1 MTTLNFTISV
11 DGLNSDTFV
20 VREFQGTETL
30 SHHHFESGEI
40 CNGYHYDIELASR
53 RPDLWAPDVVDKPVQ
68 LTLYRNGEVSR
79 RVHGIVKSFSKGD
92 TGHHHTFY
100 RLTLV
105 PALERLSLRHNCRIF
120 QLKSVP
126 EIISILLQEMKIED
140 FAFSLKNDYSQR
152 EFCVQ
157 YRETDLAFLQR
168 LAAEE
173 GLNYSFA
180 FKNGQHTLLF
190 SDDSSTLPNLAIP
203 VSFNSLGGGTSDT
216 PYVSDFEVSASVQ
229 SSHVTTRDRSFIKP
243 RYSFQQHANTSDP
256 HQQDSIYEHFDAPGR
271 FKDDQSGQ
279 KFTQT
284 RLEYLRRDAH
294 LAKGASNVPML
305 QAGYQFELQDHFDDT
320 INQNWVI
327 ISVHHR
333 GTQPQAL
340 EEEAGL
346 GATTYSNTF
355 SVIPSQ
361 YNWQPEPELK
371 PLIHG
376 PMMATVVGPENEEIY
391 CDDYGRVKVQFPWDR
406 YSNGDEH
413 SSCWIRVSQTWAGS
427 QYGAVAIPR
436 IGHEVI
442 IEFLNGDPDQPII
455 TGRTYHFTNTLP
467 YPLPEHKSKTVIRTE
482 THQGE
487 GFNELSFEDQS
498 GQEQIYLHAQ
508 KDWDSQVN
516 NDSTLDIKHDKHLTI
531 QGTQR
536 THVLANQHQ
545 TVEGDERTKVTKDQ
559 TLVVEGSLHLK
570 TGSVWV
576 NDSGSE
582 IHVKAGNKV
591 VIEAGSE
598 ITLKAAG
605 SFVKVDPAGV
615 HLVGAGVNLNSGGG
629 AGSGSGYS
637 GKLAELP
644 KTHTNNTV
652 VNELEKNAV
661 TATKQAADANVVTEL
676 GQTAQA
682 ATTSA
687 QLNNSSTNDTTPSP
701 AEAANEE
708 SQALRLKS
716 PTLKQSLTLDKLA
729 NRDAPPY
736 KKGVNGQEVAYIQQA
751 LIKLG
756 FDLGKFGAD
765 GDYGSTTERQIKLF
779 QENYTPTNKTHL
791 AYDVG
796 AVDGITG
803 QGTIL
808 GLDEAL
814 VEGWEYDND
823 EMDLKWLIVPKGQ
836 LTFDAEGN
844 DIRGSLHFS
853 RTIHWPGNAKSGVT
867 IGRGYDCGNR
877 SKQEIYSDLTS
888 SGVEIE
894 TASAISQSAGL
905 KGNEAKLFVEQH
917 GKGINDITRKDQYN
931 LFKLVYPQYEKRAST
946 NYEKWTSQY
955 KDTRVAWVSL
965 DSKIRDVLVDF
976 VYQGFT
982 KGPRPMTK
990 GMSNDKEILIE
1001 YIEKSSVLSSYEPG
1015 RQRANYLRN

>member
-30 SHHHFESGEI
+30 SHHQLESGDI

-79 RVHGIVKSFSKGD
+79 RVHGVARSFSKGD

-120 QLKSVP
+120 QLKTVP

-140 FAFSLKNDYSQR
+140 FAFSLKKDYIQR

-190 SDDSSTLPNLAIP
+190 SDDSSTLPNLAVP
-203 VSFNSLGGGTSDT
+203 LSFNSLGGGTSDT

-229 SSHVTTRDRSFIKP
+229 SSHVETQDRSFIKP
-243 RYSFQQHANTSDP
+243 RYSFQQHASTSDP
-256 HQQDSIYEHFDAPGR
+256 YQQDSIYEHFDAPGR

-294 LAKGASNVPML
+294 LAKGVSNVPML
-305 QAGYQFELQDHFDDT
+305 QAGFQFELQDHFDDAV
-320 INQNWVI
+320 NQNWVI

-333 GTQPQAL
+333 GSQPQAL
-340 EEEAGL
+340 EEEAGS

-413 SSCWIRVSQTWAGS
+413 SSCWVRVSQTWAGS
-427 QYGAVAIPR
+427 QYGAIAIPR

-442 IEFLNGDPDQPII
+442 VEFLNGDPDQPII

-482 THQGE
+482 THQGQ

-508 KDWDSQVN
+508 KDWDSEVN
-516 NDSTLDIKHDKHLTI
+516 NDNTLHIKHDKHLTI

-536 THVLANQHQ
+536 TQVLGNQHQ
-545 TVEGDERTKVTKDQ
+545 TVEGDERTNVSKDQ
-559 TLVVEGSLHLK
+559 TLIVEGSLHLK

-615 HLVGAGVNLNSGGG
+615 HLVGAGVNLNSGGS

-652 VNELEKNAV
+652 VNELEKNTV

-676 GQTAQA
+676 GQA
-682 ATTSA
+682 ATTTA
-687 QLNNSSTNDTTPSP
+687 QLNNSSANETTPPPSET
-701 AEAANEE
+701 ASENN
-708 SQALRLKS
+708 QALRLKS
-716 PTLKQSLTLDKLA
+716 PLLKQSLTLDKLA
-729 NRDAPPY
+729 NRDAPSY
-736 KKGVNGQEVAYIQQA
+736 KKGANGQEVEYIQQA

-779 QENYTPTNKTHL
+779 QDNYTPTNQTHL

-796 AVDGITG
+796 TVDGITG

-814 VEGWEYDND
+814 VEGWEYESICKLMIDHQFIQQL
-823 EMDLKWLIVPKGQ
+823 EGSKTIGYVPDPETSQ
-836 LTFDAEGN
+836 
-844 DIRGSLHFS
+844 
-853 RTIHWPGNAKSGVT
+853 SGVT
-867 IGRGYDCGNR
+867 IATGFDLGAR
-877 SKQEIYSDLTS
+877 SATDLKTLGLPEDLINKFS
-888 SGVEIE
+888 PYL
-894 TASAISQSAGL
+894 GL
-905 KGNEAKLFVEQH
+905 KKSVAVEKLNSLPLSITTEELEVVNELVKKSET
-917 GKGINDITRKDQYN
+917 D
-931 LFKLVYPQYEKRAST
+931 KLVKMYNSSSSTIKFECLPKEAQTVIASVAYQYGYLPRRTTAFWKQSITQDWLSMYNNLMDFKDGYP
-946 NYEKWTSQY
+946 
-955 KDTRVAWVSL
+955 TRR
-965 DSKIRDVLVDF
+965 K
-976 VYQGFT
+976 
-982 KGPRPMTK
+982 
-990 GMSNDKEILIE
+990 KEAALIKE
-1001 YIEKSSVLSSYEPG
+1001 LI
-1015 RQRANYLRN
+1015 